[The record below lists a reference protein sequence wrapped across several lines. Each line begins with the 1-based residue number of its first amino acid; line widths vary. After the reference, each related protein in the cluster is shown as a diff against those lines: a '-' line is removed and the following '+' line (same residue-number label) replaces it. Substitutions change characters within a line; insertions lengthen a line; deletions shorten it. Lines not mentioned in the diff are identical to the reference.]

1 MDKILEAIANN
12 IIVFGAFLVP
22 IGIVAVSSYFSHKR
36 LELVHRERM
45 AAIEKGLPPM
55 GDLPDPDKQE
65 RERKKQEE
73 GRKSPPDYLR
83 TALFWLCPG
92 LGMVAFSLVALE
104 EVMPGDPTADFGR
117 VRVVRRRR
125 CGVPGNPPG
134 GAGPQTHRLTIEFHA
149 QVFGPGASGVRRGVP
164 RTGGRRWTGGGRQGR
179 IG

>member
-104 EVMPGDPTADFGR
+104 EVMPAIRLPILGVSVLCAGVGAAYLVIHLVEQD
-117 VRVVRRRR
+117 RRR
-125 CGVPGNPPG
+125 
-134 GAGPQTHRLTIEFHA
+134 
-149 QVFGPGASGVRRGVP
+149 
-164 RTGGRRWTGGGRQGR
+164 TGLQ
-179 IG
+179 